1 MNAQLTDR
9 ILLATAAGGVLL
21 TGLAFAIW
29 GGQGALAAA
38 VGATVATANWA
49 ATRFLGKASIGKGKN
64 PLLALMGFKTMALAL
79 VCWLCITRFHL
90 HFLGFTVGISAL
102 VLGVLLGPMLTP
114 SSSEPSPTSADLP
127 AEET

>member
-1 MNAQLTDR
+1 MNAALTDR

-21 TGLAFAIW
+21 VGLAFAIW
-29 GGQGALAAA
+29 GGEGAIAAA

-49 ATRFLGKASIGKGKN
+49 ATRFLGRASMGKGKN

-79 VCWLCITRFHL
+79 VCWLAITRFHL

-102 VLGVLLGPMLTP
+102 VLGIVLGPMLTP
-114 SSSEPSPTSADLP
+114 NAADSAATPADP

>member
-1 MNAQLTDR
+1 MNAALTDR

-21 TGLAFAIW
+21 VGLAFAIW
-29 GGQGALAAA
+29 GGEGAIAAA

-49 ATRFLGKASIGKGKN
+49 ATRFLGRASMAKGKN
-64 PLLALMGFKTMALAL
+64 PLLALMAFKTMALAL
-79 VCWLCITRFHL
+79 ICWLSITRFHL

-102 VLGVLLGPMLTP
+102 VLGIVLGPMLTP
-114 SSSEPSPTSADLP
+114 NSPDTTATSADRP

>member
-1 MNAQLTDR
+1 MHKSSLALG
-9 ILLATAAGGVLL
+9 ATALL
-21 TGLAFAIW
+21 FLCGLAAVW
-29 GGQGALAAA
+29 LAPA
-38 VGATVATANWA
+38 GVATANWA
-49 ATRFLGKASIGKGKN
+49 ATRFLGKSIGKGKN

-102 VLGVLLGPMLTP
+102 VLGIVLGPMLTP
-114 SSSEPSPTSADLP
+114 NEPSPSAELP